1 MSKLEVDKIDP
12 QSGTNLELG
21 SSGDT
26 ITIPSGATLDAS
38 NATTTLPANVVT
50 TDGTQTLTNK
60 TIDASQLSGTITP
73 SDGTVTNAKVN
84 ASAAIDYSKLNLTG
98 NIALADLSATGTKD
112 ATTFLRGDNT
122 FAEPGGGD
130 FVKLANSTVSSVS
143 SLSFE
148 DTFTDDY
155 QYYKIF
161 IKDFYFASADI
172 PVFNYLTSGSTA
184 VTTGYFTISNYS
196 YAASGGATGGQAWR
210 HWNGDDHGLAFTNTG
225 SSADNPMWCELT
237 LLNPRSTTKRRLSI
251 CLSGMY
257 GNDSQFYSESIRN
270 FNTNTGTA
278 FGGIKI
284 QGNGSQTI
292 GSITA
297 TVYGIK

>member
-1 MSKLEVDKIDP
+1 MAIIKIRNAAIDLDAAEIPNLPASKIT
-12 QSGTNLELG
+12 SGTLDNARI
-21 SSGDT
+21 S
-26 ITIPSGATLDAS
+26 LDAAEIP
-38 NATTTLPANVVT
+38 NLDTAKITTGQFADARIADLDATK
-50 TDGTQTLTNK
+50 LT
-60 TIDASQLSGTITP
+60 GTITP
-73 SDGTVTNAKVN
+73 SDNTISLAKLT
-84 ASAAIDYSKLNLTG
+84 AS
-98 NIALADLSATGTKD
+98 GTKD

-130 FVKLANSTVSSVS
+130 FVKLANSTASSVS

-161 IKDFYFASADI
+161 IKDLYFTNADI

-196 YAASGGATGGQAWR
+196 YAATGSSTGGQSWR
-210 HWNGDDHGLAFTNTG
+210 HWNGDDHGLAVTNTG
-225 SSADNPMWCELT
+225 TSADNPMWCELT

-292 GSITA
+292 GNITA